1 MRKIMLILSLLMFVV
16 SCKTVSPK
24 VVAVEKVV
32 YVDKPV
38 VAPMPSAPSVE
49 NRNLMK
55 MEFSTG
61 YAEYTFTPEIP
72 STTYEVYGEIQ
83 ENKFI
88 NAKISP
94 LSTFSIDVDTASY
107 SNVRNLL
114 NYNMIPQADAI
125 KSEEMINYFRY
136 NYPIPTKKDVFSV
149 TTEVGNSPFNK
160 NNKILKIGIQ
170 GYEIPKEMA
179 PKTNLVFLID
189 VSGSMSSPEKLPLL
203 KESFKFMLDSLK
215 KDDRVSMVVY
225 ASATGV
231 VLDSVAGNDRKT
243 IEKAL
248 DKLSSGGSTAGGA
261 GINQAYNLAQ
271 KNFIKD
277 GNNRVIL
284 ATDGD
289 FNVGT
294 TSNDELEKMIIDKK
308 SSGIFLTVL
317 GFGRDNLNDQR
328 MSRLS
333 NIGDGNYY
341 YIDSIKEGKK
351 VLSADLFGTI
361 FAIAK
366 DTKIQVEFNP
376 TIVES
381 YRLIGYEDR
390 KMNNEDFK
398 NDKKDAGDVGSGQQ
412 VTAYYEI
419 VPKINGSQSDTTID
433 PLKYQ
438 KNVPT
443 VGNENEIATFK
454 MRYKIDGNEVASQLD
469 KIISVGQPQIN
480 TKDFNFGLAVAA
492 FAQKLRNSEYSKD
505 LTYEE
510 ILKLADENIS
520 DDKDGYKA
528 EFIEMIKK
536 VISLS
541 TQKPLSELKD

>member
-72 STTYEVYGEIQ
+72 STTYEVYSEIH

-419 VPKINGSQSDTTID
+419 VPKINASQPDTTID

>member
-16 SCKTVSPK
+16 SCKTAAPK
-24 VVAVEKVV
+24 VVTIEKVV

-38 VAPMPSAPSVE
+38 EAPMPVAPSVWE
-49 NRNLMK
+49 R
-55 MEFSTG
+55 SYG
-61 YAEYTFTPEIP
+61 ISYTSQIP

-536 VISLS
+536 AISLS

>member
-1 MRKIMLILSLLMFVV
+1 MNIMRKIMLILSLLMFVV
-16 SCKTVSPK
+16 SCKTAAPK
-24 VVAVEKVV
+24 VVTIEKVV

-38 VAPMPSAPSVE
+38 EAPMPVAPSVWE
-49 NRNLMK
+49 R
-55 MEFSTG
+55 SYG
-61 YAEYTFTPEIP
+61 ISYTSQIP

-189 VSGSMSSPEKLPLL
+189 VSGSMSSEEKLPLL

-294 TSNDELEKMIIDKK
+294 TSNDELEKMIVDKK

-419 VPKINGSQSDTTID
+419 VPKINASQPDTTID

-454 MRYKIDGNEVASQLD
+454 MRYKIDGNEVANQLD

>member
-16 SCKTVSPK
+16 SCKTAAPK
-24 VVAVEKVV
+24 VVTIEKVV

-38 VAPMPSAPSVE
+38 EAPMPVAPSVWE
-49 NRNLMK
+49 R
-55 MEFSTG
+55 SYG
-61 YAEYTFTPEIP
+61 ISYTSQIP

-189 VSGSMSSPEKLPLL
+189 VSGSMSSEEKLPLL

-419 VPKINGSQSDTTID
+419 VPKINSSQPDTSID

-454 MRYKIDGNEVASQLD
+454 MRYKIDGNEVANQLD

>member
-16 SCKTVSPK
+16 SCKTAAPK
-24 VVAVEKVV
+24 VVTIEKVV

-38 VAPMPSAPSVE
+38 EAPMPVAPSVWE
-49 NRNLMK
+49 R
-55 MEFSTG
+55 SYG
-61 YAEYTFTPEIP
+61 ISYTSQIP

-189 VSGSMSSPEKLPLL
+189 VSGSMSSEEKLPLL

-294 TSNDELEKMIIDKK
+294 TSNDELEKMIVDKK

-419 VPKINGSQSDTTID
+419 VPKINASQPDTTID

-443 VGNENEIATFK
+443 VGDENEIATFK
-454 MRYKIDGNEVASQLD
+454 MRYKIDGNEVANQLD

>member
-16 SCKTVSPK
+16 SCKTAAPK
-24 VVAVEKVV
+24 VVTIEKVV

-38 VAPMPSAPSVE
+38 EAPMPVAPSVWE
-49 NRNLMK
+49 R
-55 MEFSTG
+55 SYG
-61 YAEYTFTPEIP
+61 ISYTSQIP
-72 STTYEVYGEIQ
+72 STTYEVYSEIQ

-189 VSGSMSSPEKLPLL
+189 VSGSMSSEEKLPLL

-243 IEKAL
+243 IEKSL

-261 GINQAYNLAQ
+261 GINQAYNLAK

-294 TSNDELEKMIIDKK
+294 TSNDELEKMIVDKK

-419 VPKINGSQSDTTID
+419 VPKINGSQSDTAID

-438 KNVPT
+438 NNVPT

-454 MRYKIDGNEVASQLD
+454 MRYKIDGNEVANQLD

>member
-16 SCKTVSPK
+16 SCKTAAPK
-24 VVAVEKVV
+24 VVTIEKVV

-38 VAPMPSAPSVE
+38 EAPMPVAPSVWE
-49 NRNLMK
+49 R
-55 MEFSTG
+55 SYG
-61 YAEYTFTPEIP
+61 ISYTSQIP

-88 NAKISP
+88 NAKITP

-189 VSGSMSSPEKLPLL
+189 VSGSMSSEEKLPLL

-294 TSNDELEKMIIDKK
+294 TSNDELEKMIVDKK

-419 VPKINGSQSDTTID
+419 VPKINASQPDTTID

-454 MRYKIDGNEVASQLD
+454 MRYKIDGNEVANQLD

>member
-16 SCKTVSPK
+16 SCKTAAPK
-24 VVAVEKVV
+24 VVTIEKVV

-38 VAPMPSAPSVE
+38 EAPMPVAPSVWE
-49 NRNLMK
+49 R
-55 MEFSTG
+55 SYG
-61 YAEYTFTPEIP
+61 ISYTSQIP

-243 IEKAL
+243 IEKSL

-261 GINQAYNLAQ
+261 GINQAYNLAK

-317 GFGRDNLNDQR
+317 GFGRDHLNDQR

-419 VPKINGSQSDTTID
+419 VPKINASQPDTTID

-454 MRYKIDGNEVASQLD
+454 MRYKIDGNEVANQLD

>member
-16 SCKTVSPK
+16 SCKTAAPK
-24 VVAVEKVV
+24 VVTIEKVV

-38 VAPMPSAPSVE
+38 EAPMPVAPSVWE
-49 NRNLMK
+49 R
-55 MEFSTG
+55 SYG
-61 YAEYTFTPEIP
+61 ISYTSQIP

-189 VSGSMSSPEKLPLL
+189 VSGSMSSEEKLPLL

-294 TSNDELEKMIIDKK
+294 TSNDELEKMIVDKK

-317 GFGRDNLNDQR
+317 GFGSDNLNDQR

-419 VPKINGSQSDTTID
+419 VPKINASQPDTTID

-454 MRYKIDGNEVASQLD
+454 MRYKIDGNEVANQLD

>member
-16 SCKTVSPK
+16 SCKTAAPK
-24 VVAVEKVV
+24 VVTIEKVV

-38 VAPMPSAPSVE
+38 EAPMPVAPSVWE
-49 NRNLMK
+49 R
-55 MEFSTG
+55 SYG
-61 YAEYTFTPEIP
+61 ISYTSQIP

-189 VSGSMSSPEKLPLL
+189 VSGSMSSEEKLPLL

-294 TSNDELEKMIIDKK
+294 TSNDELEKMIVDKK

-419 VPKINGSQSDTTID
+419 VPKINASQPDTTID

-454 MRYKIDGNEVASQLD
+454 MRYKIDGNEVANQLD

-520 DDKDGYKA
+520 DDKEGYKA

>member
-294 TSNDELEKMIIDKK
+294 TSNDELEKMIVDKK

-454 MRYKIDGNEVASQLD
+454 MRYKIDGNEVANQLD

>member
-16 SCKTVSPK
+16 SCKTAAPK
-24 VVAVEKVV
+24 VVTIEKVV

-38 VAPMPSAPSVE
+38 EAPMPVAPSVWE
-49 NRNLMK
+49 R
-55 MEFSTG
+55 SYG
-61 YAEYTFTPEIP
+61 ISYTSQIP

-189 VSGSMSSPEKLPLL
+189 VSGSMSSEEKLPLL

-294 TSNDELEKMIIDKK
+294 TSNDELEKMIVDKK

-419 VPKINGSQSDTTID
+419 VPKINASQPDTTID

-454 MRYKIDGNEVASQLD
+454 MRYKIDGNEVANQLD

-528 EFIEMIKK
+528 EFIEIIKK

>member
-16 SCKTVSPK
+16 SCKTAAPK
-24 VVAVEKVV
+24 VVTIEKVV
-32 YVDKPV
+32 YVDKAV
-38 VAPMPSAPSVE
+38 EAPMPVAPSVWE
-49 NRNLMK
+49 R
-55 MEFSTG
+55 SYG
-61 YAEYTFTPEIP
+61 ISYTSQIP

-189 VSGSMSSPEKLPLL
+189 VSGSMSSEEKLPLL

-294 TSNDELEKMIIDKK
+294 TSNDELEKMIVDKK

-419 VPKINGSQSDTTID
+419 VPKINASQPDTTID

-454 MRYKIDGNEVASQLD
+454 MRYKIDGNEVANQLD

>member
-16 SCKTVSPK
+16 SCKTAAPK
-24 VVAVEKVV
+24 VVTIEKVV

-38 VAPMPSAPSVE
+38 EAPMPVAPSVWE
-49 NRNLMK
+49 R
-55 MEFSTG
+55 SYG
-61 YAEYTFTPEIP
+61 ISYTSQIP

-189 VSGSMSSPEKLPLL
+189 VSGSMSSEEKLPLL

-294 TSNDELEKMIIDKK
+294 TSNDELEKMIVDKK

-351 VLSADLFGTI
+351 VLLADLFGTI

-419 VPKINGSQSDTTID
+419 VPKINASQPDTTID

-454 MRYKIDGNEVASQLD
+454 MRYKIDGNEVANQLD

>member
-16 SCKTVSPK
+16 SCKTAAPK
-24 VVAVEKVV
+24 VVTIEKVV

-38 VAPMPSAPSVE
+38 EAPMPVAPSVWE
-49 NRNLMK
+49 R
-55 MEFSTG
+55 SYG
-61 YAEYTFTPEIP
+61 ISYTSQIP

-189 VSGSMSSPEKLPLL
+189 VSGSMSPEEKLPLL

-294 TSNDELEKMIIDKK
+294 TSNDELEKMIVDKK

-419 VPKINGSQSDTTID
+419 VPKINASQPDTTID

-454 MRYKIDGNEVASQLD
+454 MRYKIDGNEVANQLD

>member
-1 MRKIMLILSLLMFVV
+1 MNIIRKIMLILSLLMFVV
-16 SCKTVSPK
+16 SCKTAAPK
-24 VVAVEKVV
+24 VVTIEKVV

-38 VAPMPSAPSVE
+38 EAPMPVAPSVWE
-49 NRNLMK
+49 R
-55 MEFSTG
+55 SYG
-61 YAEYTFTPEIP
+61 ISYTSQIP

-189 VSGSMSSPEKLPLL
+189 VSGSMSSEEKLPLL

-294 TSNDELEKMIIDKK
+294 TSNDELEKMIVDKK

-419 VPKINGSQSDTTID
+419 VPKINASQPDTTID

-454 MRYKIDGNEVASQLD
+454 MRYKIDGNEVANQLD

>member
-16 SCKTVSPK
+16 SCKTAAPK
-24 VVAVEKVV
+24 VVTIEKVV

-38 VAPMPSAPSVE
+38 EAPMPVAPSVWE
-49 NRNLMK
+49 R
-55 MEFSTG
+55 SYG
-61 YAEYTFTPEIP
+61 ISYTSQIP

-189 VSGSMSSPEKLPLL
+189 VSGSMSSEEKLPLL

-284 ATDGD
+284 ETDGD

-294 TSNDELEKMIIDKK
+294 TSNDELEKMIVDKK

-419 VPKINGSQSDTTID
+419 VPKINASQPDTTID

-454 MRYKIDGNEVASQLD
+454 MRYKIDGNEVANQLD

>member
-16 SCKTVSPK
+16 SCKTAAPK
-24 VVAVEKVV
+24 VVTIEKVV

-38 VAPMPSAPSVE
+38 EAPMPVAPSVWE
-49 NRNLMK
+49 R
-55 MEFSTG
+55 SYG
-61 YAEYTFTPEIP
+61 ISYTSQIP

-189 VSGSMSSPEKLPLL
+189 VSGSMSSEEKLPLL

-294 TSNDELEKMIIDKK
+294 TSNDELEKMIVDKK

-419 VPKINGSQSDTTID
+419 VPKINASQPDTTID

-454 MRYKIDGNEVASQLD
+454 MRYKIDGNEVANQLD

-536 VISLS
+536 VIS
-541 TQKPLSELKD
+541 

>member
-16 SCKTVSPK
+16 SCKTAAPK
-24 VVAVEKVV
+24 VVTIEKVV

-38 VAPMPSAPSVE
+38 EAPMPVAPSVWE
-49 NRNLMK
+49 R
-55 MEFSTG
+55 SYG
-61 YAEYTFTPEIP
+61 ISYTSQIP

-189 VSGSMSSPEKLPLL
+189 VSGSMSSEEKLPLL

-317 GFGRDNLNDQR
+317 GFGRDHLNDQR

-419 VPKINGSQSDTTID
+419 VPKINASQPDTTID

-454 MRYKIDGNEVASQLD
+454 MRYKIDGNEVANQLD

>member
-16 SCKTVSPK
+16 SCKTAAPK
-24 VVAVEKVV
+24 VVTIEKVV

-38 VAPMPSAPSVE
+38 EAPMPVAPSVWE
-49 NRNLMK
+49 R
-55 MEFSTG
+55 SYG
-61 YAEYTFTPEIP
+61 ISYTSQIP

-179 PKTNLVFLID
+179 PKTNLVILID
-189 VSGSMSSPEKLPLL
+189 VSGSMSTEEKLPLL
-203 KESFKFMLDSLK
+203 KESYKFMLDSLK

-294 TSNDELEKMIIDKK
+294 TSNDELEKMIVDKK

-419 VPKINGSQSDTTID
+419 VPKINASQPDTTID

-454 MRYKIDGNEVASQLD
+454 MRYKIDGNEVANQLD

>member
-16 SCKTVSPK
+16 SCKTAAPK
-24 VVAVEKVV
+24 VVTIEKVV

-38 VAPMPSAPSVE
+38 EAPMPVAPSVWE
-49 NRNLMK
+49 R
-55 MEFSTG
+55 SYG
-61 YAEYTFTPEIP
+61 ISYTSQIP

-136 NYPIPTKKDVFSV
+136 NYPKKKKKDVFSV

-189 VSGSMSSPEKLPLL
+189 VSGSMSSEEKLPLL

-294 TSNDELEKMIIDKK
+294 TSNDELEKMIVDKK

-419 VPKINGSQSDTTID
+419 VPKINASQPDTTID

-454 MRYKIDGNEVASQLD
+454 MRYKIDGNEVANQLD

>member
-16 SCKTVSPK
+16 SCKTAAPK
-24 VVAVEKVV
+24 VVTIEKVV

-38 VAPMPSAPSVE
+38 EAPMPVAPSVWE
-49 NRNLMK
+49 R
-55 MEFSTG
+55 SYG
-61 YAEYTFTPEIP
+61 ISYTSQIP

-189 VSGSMSSPEKLPLL
+189 VSGSMSSEEKLPLL

-294 TSNDELEKMIIDKK
+294 TSNDELEKMIVDKK

-361 FAIAK
+361 FVIAK

-419 VPKINGSQSDTTID
+419 VPKINASQPDTTID

-454 MRYKIDGNEVASQLD
+454 MRYKIDGNEVANQLD

>member
-72 STTYEVYGEIQ
+72 STTYEVYSEIH

-294 TSNDELEKMIIDKK
+294 TSNDELEKMIVDKK

-419 VPKINGSQSDTTID
+419 VPKINASQPDTTID

-454 MRYKIDGNEVASQLD
+454 MRYKIDGNEVANQLD

>member
-16 SCKTVSPK
+16 SCKTAAPK
-24 VVAVEKVV
+24 VVTIEKVV

-38 VAPMPSAPSVE
+38 EAPMPVAPSVWE
-49 NRNLMK
+49 R
-55 MEFSTG
+55 SYG
-61 YAEYTFTPEIP
+61 ISYTSQIP

-189 VSGSMSSPEKLPLL
+189 VSGSMSSEEKLPLL

-294 TSNDELEKMIIDKK
+294 TSNDELEKMIVDKK

-419 VPKINGSQSDTTID
+419 VPKINASQPDTTID

-454 MRYKIDGNEVASQLD
+454 MRYKIDGNEVANQLD

>member
-16 SCKTVSPK
+16 SCKTAAPK
-24 VVAVEKVV
+24 VVTIEKVV

-38 VAPMPSAPSVE
+38 EAPMPVAPSVWE
-49 NRNLMK
+49 R
-55 MEFSTG
+55 SYG
-61 YAEYTFTPEIP
+61 ISYTSQIP

-189 VSGSMSSPEKLPLL
+189 VSGSMSSEEKLPLL

-294 TSNDELEKMIIDKK
+294 TSNDELEKMIVDKK

-419 VPKINGSQSDTTID
+419 VPKINASQPYTTID

-454 MRYKIDGNEVASQLD
+454 MRYKIDGNEVANQLD

>member
-1 MRKIMLILSLLMFVV
+1 MKKIMLILSLLMFVV
-16 SCKTVSPK
+16 SCKTAAPK
-24 VVAVEKVV
+24 VVTIEKVV

-38 VAPMPSAPSVE
+38 EAPMPVAPSVWE
-49 NRNLMK
+49 R
-55 MEFSTG
+55 SYG
-61 YAEYTFTPEIP
+61 ISYTSQIP

-189 VSGSMSSPEKLPLL
+189 VSGSMSSEEKLPLL

-294 TSNDELEKMIIDKK
+294 TSNDELEKMIVDKK

-419 VPKINGSQSDTTID
+419 VPKINASQPDTTID

-454 MRYKIDGNEVASQLD
+454 MRYKIDGNEVANQLD

>member
-1 MRKIMLILSLLMFVV
+1 MKKIMLILSLLMFVV
-16 SCKTVSPK
+16 SCKTAAPK
-24 VVAVEKVV
+24 VVTIEKVV

-38 VAPMPSAPSVE
+38 EAPMPVAPSVWE
-49 NRNLMK
+49 R
-55 MEFSTG
+55 SYG
-61 YAEYTFTPEIP
+61 ISYTSQIP

-189 VSGSMSSPEKLPLL
+189 VSGSMSSEEKLPLL

-294 TSNDELEKMIIDKK
+294 TSNDELEKMIVDKK

-419 VPKINGSQSDTTID
+419 VPKINGSQSDTAID

-438 KNVPT
+438 NNVPT

-454 MRYKIDGNEVASQLD
+454 MRYKIDGNEVANQLD

>member
-16 SCKTVSPK
+16 SCKTAAPK
-24 VVAVEKVV
+24 VVTIEKVV

-38 VAPMPSAPSVE
+38 EAPMPVAPSVWE
-49 NRNLMK
+49 R
-55 MEFSTG
+55 S
-61 YAEYTFTPEIP
+61 YVISYTSQIP
-72 STTYEVYGEIQ
+72 STTYVVYGDIKEH
-83 ENKFI
+83 KFI
-88 NAKISP
+88 DVKISP

-189 VSGSMSSPEKLPLL
+189 VSGSMSSEEKLPLL

-294 TSNDELEKMIIDKK
+294 TSNDELEKMIVDKK

-419 VPKINGSQSDTTID
+419 VPKINASQPDTTID

-454 MRYKIDGNEVASQLD
+454 MRYKIDGNEVANQLD

>member
-16 SCKTVSPK
+16 SCKTAAPK
-24 VVAVEKVV
+24 VVTIEKVV

-38 VAPMPSAPSVE
+38 EAPMPVAPSVWE
-49 NRNLMK
+49 R
-55 MEFSTG
+55 SYG
-61 YAEYTFTPEIP
+61 ISYTSQIP

-189 VSGSMSSPEKLPLL
+189 VSGSMSSEEKLPLL

-294 TSNDELEKMIIDKK
+294 TSNDELEKMIVDKK

-419 VPKINGSQSDTTID
+419 VPKINASQPDTTID

-454 MRYKIDGNEVASQLD
+454 MRYKIDGNEVANQLD

-492 FAQKLRNSEYSKD
+492 FAQKLRNSEYSKE

>member
-16 SCKTVSPK
+16 SCKTAAPK
-24 VVAVEKVV
+24 VVTIEKVV

-38 VAPMPSAPSVE
+38 EAPMPVAPSVWE
-49 NRNLMK
+49 R
-55 MEFSTG
+55 SYG
-61 YAEYTFTPEIP
+61 ISYTSQIP

-189 VSGSMSSPEKLPLL
+189 VSGSMSSEEKLPLL

-294 TSNDELEKMIIDKK
+294 TSNDELEKMIVDKK

-419 VPKINGSQSDTTID
+419 VPKINASQPDTTID

-454 MRYKIDGNEVASQLD
+454 MRYKIDGNEVANQLD

-541 TQKPLSELKD
+541 TQKPLSELED

>member
-16 SCKTVSPK
+16 SCKTAAPK
-24 VVAVEKVV
+24 VVTIEKVV

-38 VAPMPSAPSVE
+38 EAPMPVAPSVWE
-49 NRNLMK
+49 R
-55 MEFSTG
+55 SYG
-61 YAEYTFTPEIP
+61 ISYTSQIP

-160 NNKILKIGIQ
+160 SNKILKIGIQ

-189 VSGSMSSPEKLPLL
+189 VSGSMSSEEKLPLL

-294 TSNDELEKMIIDKK
+294 TSNDELEKMIVDKK

-419 VPKINGSQSDTTID
+419 VPNIYASQPDTTID

-454 MRYKIDGNEVASQLD
+454 MRYKIDGNEVANQLD

>member
-16 SCKTVSPK
+16 SCKTAAPK
-24 VVAVEKVV
+24 VVTIEKVV

-38 VAPMPSAPSVE
+38 EAPMPVAPSVWE
-49 NRNLMK
+49 R
-55 MEFSTG
+55 SYG
-61 YAEYTFTPEIP
+61 ISYTSQIP

-170 GYEIPKEMA
+170 GYEVPKEMA

-189 VSGSMSSPEKLPLL
+189 VSGSMSSEEKLPLL

-294 TSNDELEKMIIDKK
+294 TSNDELEKMIVDKK

-419 VPKINGSQSDTTID
+419 VPKINASQPDTTID

-454 MRYKIDGNEVASQLD
+454 MRYKIDGNEVANQLD

>member
-16 SCKTVSPK
+16 SCKTAAPK
-24 VVAVEKVV
+24 VVTIEKVV

-38 VAPMPSAPSVE
+38 EAPMPVAPSVWE
-49 NRNLMK
+49 R
-55 MEFSTG
+55 SYG
-61 YAEYTFTPEIP
+61 ISYTSQIP

-189 VSGSMSSPEKLPLL
+189 VSGSMSSEEKLPLL

-294 TSNDELEKMIIDKK
+294 TSNDELEKMIVDKK

-317 GFGRDNLNDQR
+317 GFGRDNSNDQR

-419 VPKINGSQSDTTID
+419 VPKINASQPDTTID

-454 MRYKIDGNEVASQLD
+454 MRYKIDGNEVANQLD

>member
-16 SCKTVSPK
+16 SCKTAAPK
-24 VVAVEKVV
+24 VVTIEKVV

-38 VAPMPSAPSVE
+38 EAPMPVAPSVWE
-49 NRNLMK
+49 R
-55 MEFSTG
+55 SYG
-61 YAEYTFTPEIP
+61 ISYTSQIP

-136 NYPIPTKKDVFSV
+136 NYKKKKKKDVFSV

-189 VSGSMSSPEKLPLL
+189 VSGSMSSEEKLPLL

-294 TSNDELEKMIIDKK
+294 TSNDELEKMIVDKK

-419 VPKINGSQSDTTID
+419 VPKINASQPDTTID

-454 MRYKIDGNEVASQLD
+454 MRYKIDGNEVANQLD

>member
-16 SCKTVSPK
+16 SCKTAAPK
-24 VVAVEKVV
+24 VVTIEKVV

-38 VAPMPSAPSVE
+38 EAPMPVAPSLQKRSYGM
-49 NRNLMK
+49 NDG
-55 MEFSTG
+55 FFATSQ
-61 YAEYTFTPEIP
+61 IP

-189 VSGSMSSPEKLPLL
+189 VSGSMSSEEKLPLL

-294 TSNDELEKMIIDKK
+294 TSNDELEKMIVDKK

-419 VPKINGSQSDTTID
+419 VPKINASQPDTTID

-454 MRYKIDGNEVASQLD
+454 MRYKIDGNEVANQLD

>member
-16 SCKTVSPK
+16 SCKTAAPK
-24 VVAVEKVV
+24 VVTIEKVV

-38 VAPMPSAPSVE
+38 EAPMPVAPSVWE
-49 NRNLMK
+49 R
-55 MEFSTG
+55 SYG
-61 YAEYTFTPEIP
+61 ISYTSQIP

-189 VSGSMSSPEKLPLL
+189 ISGSMSSEEKLPLL

-294 TSNDELEKMIIDKK
+294 TSNDELEKMIVDKK

-419 VPKINGSQSDTTID
+419 VPKINASQPDTTID

-454 MRYKIDGNEVASQLD
+454 MRYKIDGNEVANQLD

>member
-16 SCKTVSPK
+16 SCKTAAPK
-24 VVAVEKVV
+24 VVTIEKVV

-38 VAPMPSAPSVE
+38 EAPMPVAPSVWE
-49 NRNLMK
+49 R
-55 MEFSTG
+55 SYG
-61 YAEYTFTPEIP
+61 ISYTSQIP

-189 VSGSMSSPEKLPLL
+189 VSGSMSSEEKLPLL

-294 TSNDELEKMIIDKK
+294 TSNDELEKMIVDKK

-419 VPKINGSQSDTTID
+419 VPKINASQPDTTID

-454 MRYKIDGNEVASQLD
+454 MRYKIDGNEVANQLD

-541 TQKPLSELKD
+541 TQEPLSELKD

>member
-1 MRKIMLILSLLMFVV
+1 MKKIMLILSLLMFVV
-16 SCKTVSPK
+16 SCKTAAPK
-24 VVAVEKVV
+24 VVTIEKVV
-32 YVDKPV
+32 YVDKAV
-38 VAPMPSAPSVE
+38 EAPMPVAPSLQKRSYGM
-49 NRNLMK
+49 NDG
-55 MEFSTG
+55 FFATSQ
-61 YAEYTFTPEIP
+61 IP

-243 IEKAL
+243 IEKSL

-261 GINQAYNLAQ
+261 GINQAYNLAK

-317 GFGRDNLNDQR
+317 GFGRDHLNDQR

-419 VPKINGSQSDTTID
+419 VPKINGSQSDTAID

-438 KNVPT
+438 NNVPT

-454 MRYKIDGNEVASQLD
+454 MRYKIDGNEVANQLD